1 MSSIVSAFD
10 ENLKPKRIGE
20 KGHIEY
26 DWSLKPKELI
36 TQFFFQLVRT
46 EDTSDLQKKL
56 IFLLDNLNWEDN
68 EKELSILYKL
78 ISQTR
83 DMVAGKGDMDNTWFQ
98 IEIWHRYYPD
108 LAYNAFLHCVDYS
121 HSCLNGHQYGS
132 FKDIKYF
139 LAYLNEN
146 TIEKQA
152 HPLVEKILTNIAMK
166 WLKRD
171 EKLFNE
177 NKPVSLCG
185 KWIPR
190 EKSSKR
196 FNWIFKKLANIMFPD
211 FVIAPENGW
220 RDHEQM
226 KKAQLKQKIHL
237 KKLIVKL
244 SGSNGGSDTTQV
256 KMAGKDWKNIDFN
269 KVTSITLRKQ
279 KNAFLNKTK
288 TASVKWH
295 LEDRCQCAENY
306 KQHITKA
313 LSGDKTAKVHG
324 KRLNVGELAKDAY
337 SYNESNDD
345 DNTIRETIN
354 LQWKSNG
361 ENNKGLENMC
371 IIPMCDTSGSMEC
384 DNCIPLNNAIGLSLR
399 ISEICHP
406 DFRHRL
412 LTFDAYPQWIN
423 TEDCKDFVEK
433 AKKVR
438 RSAWGC
444 NTDFHLACDKM
455 CESLVENNIDP
466 KEVKNLVLAVFSDMQ
481 FDCEYHN
488 VGIFD
493 TAYDKIIQKFY
504 DAGMKTKY
512 KKPYDPPHILFW
524 NLRKTKGFP
533 ATTFTKNI
541 TFLSGYSSSLLNVF
555 VTKGLNELRKT
566 TPFSLLDNLLNI
578 DRYRA
583 MDENISDYLSYIE
596 I

>member
-1 MSSIVSAFD
+1 MSSIVSAL
-10 ENLKPKRIGE
+10 NNNMKQIGE
-20 KGHIEY
+20 NGHIEY
-26 DWSLKPKELI
+26 AWSSETKELI

-46 EDTSDLQKKL
+46 KDTRDLQKKL

-83 DMVAGKGDMDNTWFQ
+83 DIVNGKGDMVNTWFQ

-108 LAYNAFLHCVDYS
+108 LAYNVFLHCVDYS

-146 TIEKQA
+146 TIEKQT
-152 HPLVEKILTNIAMK
+152 HPLVDKILTNIAMK
-166 WLKRD
+166 WLKKD
-171 EKLFNE
+171 EKLLNE
-177 NKPVSLCG
+177 NKAVSLCG

-196 FNWIFKKLANIMFPD
+196 FNWIFKKLSNIMFPD
-211 FVIAPENGW
+211 FVKIPDNGW
-220 RDHEQM
+220 RDHRQM

-237 KKLIVKL
+237 KKLLVKL

-288 TASVKWH
+288 SDH
-295 LEDRCQCAENY
+295 LKCHLKDRCKCTENY
-306 KQHITKA
+306 KQHIMKA
-313 LSGDKTAKVHG
+313 LSGDKTTKVHG

-337 SYNESNDD
+337 SYNESSDD

-354 LQWKSNG
+354 LQWKSNR

-384 DNCIPLNNAIGLSLR
+384 DSCIPLNNAIGLSLR

-406 DFRHRL
+406 NFRHRL

-438 RSAWGC
+438 HSAWGC
-444 NTDFHLACDKM
+444 NTDFLLACDKII
-455 CESLVENNIDP
+455 ESFIENNINPD
-466 KEVKNLVLAVFSDMQ
+466 EVKNLVLAVFSDMQ
-481 FDCEYHN
+481 IDCGYHN

-493 TAYDKIIQKFY
+493 TAYDKIRQKFY
-504 DAGMKTKY
+504 NAGLQTKY
-512 KKPYDPPHILFW
+512 NKPYEPPHILFW
-524 NLRKTKGFP
+524 NLRTTKGFP

-541 TFLSGYSSSLLNVF
+541 TFLSGYSSTLLNVF
-555 VTKGLNELRKT
+555 ITKGIKTLRET
-566 TPFSLLDNLLNI
+566 TPFSLLYNLLNI
-578 DRYRA
+578 SRYSV
-583 MDENISDYLSYIE
+583 MDENISDYLSMV
-596 I
+596 

>member
-10 ENLKPKRIGE
+10 DDLKRKRIGE
-20 KGHIEY
+20 NGHIEY

-68 EKELSILYKL
+68 EKELTILYKL
-78 ISQTR
+78 ICQTR
-83 DMVAGKGDMDNTWFQ
+83 DIVNGKGDMDNTWMQ
-98 IEIWHRYYPD
+98 LEIWFRYYPD

-121 HSCLNGHQYGS
+121 HQALNGHQYGS

-139 LAYLNEN
+139 LAYLKEN
-146 TIEKQA
+146 TIDGEA
-152 HPLVEKILTNIAMK
+152 HPLVNMILENIAIK

-171 EKLFNE
+171 DKLFNE
-177 NKPVSLCG
+177 GKAVSLCAR
-185 KWIPR
+185 WIPR

-196 FNWIFKKLANIMFPD
+196 FNWIFKKLAKLMYPSF
-211 FVIAPENGW
+211 AQTPEYGW
-220 RDHEQM
+220 KDLNQI
-226 KKAQLKQKIHL
+226 KKAELKQKIYL
-237 KKLIVKL
+237 KKLLVKL

-288 TASVKWH
+288 NNPLKWH
-295 LEDRCQCAENY
+295 LKDRRLCAENY
-306 KQHITKA
+306 KQHIMKA

-337 SYNESNDD
+337 SYNESRDD

-384 DNCIPLNNAIGLSLR
+384 DNSIPLNNAIGLSLR

-406 DFRHRL
+406 NFRHRL
-412 LTFDAYPQWIN
+412 LTFDAYPKWIN

-438 RSAWGC
+438 QSAWGC

-455 CESLVENNIDP
+455 CESLVQNNINP
-466 KEVKNLVLAVFSDMQ
+466 NEVKNLVLAVFSDMQ
-481 FDCEYHN
+481 FDNSCHN

-493 TAYDKIIQKFY
+493 TAYEKIIQKFC

-512 KKPYDPPHILFW
+512 KKPYEPPHILFW

-533 ATTFTKNI
+533 ATSFTKNI

-578 DRYRA
+578 GRYSP
-583 MDENISDYLSYIE
+583 MDENISDYLSMV
-596 I
+596 

>member
-1 MSSIVSAFD
+1 MSSIVSALD
-10 ENLKPKRIGE
+10 NNMKMKQIGE
-20 KGHIEY
+20 NGHIEY
-26 DWSLKPKELI
+26 GWSCETKELI

-46 EDTSDLQKKL
+46 KDTSDLQKKL

-68 EKELSILYKL
+68 EKELTILYKL
-78 ISQTR
+78 IVQTR
-83 DMVAGKGDMDNTWFQ
+83 DIIKGKGDMDNTWFQ
-98 IEIWHRYYPD
+98 IEIWYRYYPH

-152 HPLVEKILTNIAMK
+152 HPLVNIILKDIVIK

-171 EKLFNE
+171 ENLFNE
-177 NKPVSLCG
+177 GKLVSLCG
-185 KWIPR
+185 RWIPR

-196 FNWIFKKLANIMFPD
+196 FNWIFKRLSSLMFPEFMTVPD
-211 FVIAPENGW
+211 NGW
-220 RDHEQM
+220 RDHHQM

-237 KKLIVKL
+237 KKLLVKL

-279 KNAFLNKTK
+279 KNAFSNKTK
-288 TASVKWH
+288 TAPVKWH
-295 LEDRCQCAENY
+295 LEDRCLCAENY
-306 KQHITKA
+306 KQHIKKA

-384 DNCIPLNNAIGLSLR
+384 DNGIPLNNAIGLSLR

-406 DFRHRL
+406 NFRHRL
-412 LTFDAYPQWIN
+412 LTFDAFPQWIN

-433 AKKVR
+433 AKKVKQ
-438 RSAWGC
+438 SAWGC
-444 NTDFHLACDKM
+444 NTDFHLATDKM
-455 CESLVENNIDP
+455 CESLVQNNINPD
-466 KEVKNLVLAVFSDMQ
+466 EVKNLVLAVFSDMQ
-481 FDCEYHN
+481 FDDSCHN

-504 DAGMKTKY
+504 DAGLQTKY

-524 NLRKTKGFP
+524 NLRKTNGFP

-555 VTKGLNELRKT
+555 VSKGLNELRKT

-578 DRYRA
+578 SRYSV
-583 MDENISDYLSYIE
+583 MDENISDYLSMV
-596 I
+596 